1 MMPEHVAW
9 PRSVSAEY
17 PQRGERPLHFVAQIA
32 CADLPPQLWGGLG
45 PRHGWLLLFIDPNH
59 FEPLGPDALRVL
71 HIESLGPERA
81 APVDLGPVDDGE
93 HRGSDDYKYC
103 RSPADIPST
112 WRRWPVDLVAVADEA
127 LEEEDDVTRDTAS
140 NLEMLLHKGL
150 PIANAAPQDPQ
161 PFTWRGAVYV
171 LNVCER
177 PLAASL
183 SNLKLDKGFVS
194 RLLKPGHVKT
204 ILAEF
209 DERYAKVAEHPD
221 TRAERAA
228 LAAFL
233 ERHPTAD
240 AIVEQL
246 HEADRRYRAWRV
258 SACERL
264 ARERASILTHDLDT
278 PMPVATW
285 QALRKRLKRD
295 TFRYF
300 TTDRMWKGGGE
311 WLYVLKEKH
320 IGVYPDRYVAN
331 FALVADYYVDAR
343 LRKLIPQS
351 VLSAFEP
358 YWRCLVCNLPHR
370 MGGYHDV
377 DVQWGIPNG
386 PTEDL
391 RLFQIA
397 SDGAMSWWWADV
409 GAYYVVID
417 AKSLRKGDFSKARL
431 YLESH

>member
-9 PRSVSAEY
+9 PRSISAEY
-17 PQRGERPLHFVAQIA
+17 PERGERPLHFVAQIA

-59 FEPLGPDALRVL
+59 FPPLGSDTLRVL

-81 APVDLGPVDDGE
+81 APVDLGPVDDGK
-93 HRGSDDYKYC
+93 HRGSDAYEYC

-112 WRRWPVDLVAVADEA
+112 WRRWPVDLVAAADKA
-127 LEEEDDVTRDTAS
+127 LEEEDDPARDTPS
-140 NLEMLLHKGL
+140 DSEMLLDEGL
-150 PIANAAPQDPQ
+150 PVAHVAPRDPQ
-161 PFTWRGAVYV
+161 PFTWRGALYV
-171 LNVCER
+171 LNVSER
-177 PLAASL
+177 PLAGSL
-183 SNLKLDKGFVS
+183 SSLKLDEDFVS
-194 RLLKPGHVKT
+194 RLRKPGYIDTV
-204 ILAEF
+204 LLEYNERSAEW
-209 DERYAKVAEHPD
+209 AD
-221 TRAERAA
+221 TYRAEGRAA

-233 ERHPTAD
+233 ERYPTAD
-240 AIVEQL
+240 AIIDHL

-278 PMPVATW
+278 PMPVSAW
-285 QALRKRLKRD
+285 QSLQERLKRD

-300 TTDRMWKGGGE
+300 TTQRKLKGGE
-311 WLYVLKEKH
+311 WRHFLWEEDVS
-320 IGVYPDRYVAN
+320 VYPNGYVAN
-331 FALVADYYVDAR
+331 FELVADYYVDTR
-343 LRKLIPQS
+343 LRKLIPPS
-351 VLSAFEP
+351 VLSTFEP
-358 YWRCLVCNLPHR
+358 YWRCHDCNLPHH

-377 DVQWGIPNG
+377 DVQWGIPSG

-391 RLFQIA
+391 RLFEIG
-397 SDGAMSWWWADV
+397 SDSAMNWLWADV

-417 AKSLRKGDFSKARL
+417 VKSLRKGDLSKARL